1 MKIRN
6 IAAALMLGAAT
17 LPAFAQQ
24 GLDNPMTRAMMEV
37 YAKEL
42 ASNPDNAE
50 VLFRRANEYYRFNQ

>member
-1 MKIRN
+1 
-6 IAAALMLGAAT
+6 MLGAAT

-37 YAKEL
+37 YDKEL

-50 VLFRRANEYYRFNQ
+50 VLFRRANEYYRFNP